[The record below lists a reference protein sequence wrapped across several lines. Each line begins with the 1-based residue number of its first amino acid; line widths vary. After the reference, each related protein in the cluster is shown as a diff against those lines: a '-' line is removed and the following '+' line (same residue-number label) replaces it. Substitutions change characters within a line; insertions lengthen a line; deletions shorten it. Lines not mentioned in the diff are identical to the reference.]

1 MDPKKLYFLKKPIYF
16 LVILLFTFSCGS
28 YQYSGYINDGIY
40 QNDASTQTYA
50 LAESQEVDNKENND
64 YYKSAFN
71 EKALMYSDNETS
83 DQLFTDVENYSTSKN
98 DSINE
103 KYGPWGDYK
112 DSVTI
117 NIHSYHH
124 DGFWSRWRY
133 PNWMWN
139 YGYGY
144 GSLSTWGYG
153 YNNYWSRPFPYF
165 GGMYDPFNPFWGY
178 YDSFFFGYGY
188 GYGHAYGYPYGYYPW
203 WRPYNSWYNNN
214 SYGRFNTNVSL
225 VSGRR
230 NSRNII
236 SSRSNNLINTNIRD
250 RFNRSNSSS
259 LSDRLSRI
267 DRINNAARVNP
278 SMYNKP
284 FNSNGSSNNL
294 TRPANNSNNNYNNS
308 KPSSNSYSRPS
319 NNYSRPSNNGYKPS
333 SRPSS
338 NSYSRPSYSPSS
350 SSSFSRGGGGMSS
363 GASSSRGGKS
373 GR

>member
-1 MDPKKLYFLKKPIYF
+1 MDRKKLYFLKKPIYL
-16 LVILLFTFSCGS
+16 LVLLLFTFSCGS

-40 QNDASTQTYA
+40 QNEAAPQKYAS
-50 LAESQEVDNKENND
+50 AESEEVDNKENND

-83 DQLFTDVENYSTSKN
+83 DQLFTDIENYSTSKN

-117 NIHSYHH
+117 NIHSHH
-124 DGFWSRWRY
+124 NDGFWSRWRY

-144 GSLSTWGYG
+144 GALSTWGYG
-153 YNNYWSRPFPYF
+153 YNNYWSRPFPYY

-188 GYGHAYGYPYGYYPW
+188 GYAYGYPYGYYPW

-230 NSRNII
+230 NSRNMI

-250 RFNRSNSSS
+250 RFNRANSSS

-294 TRPANNSNNNYNNS
+294 TRPANSSSNNFNNNS
-308 KPSSNSYSRPS
+308 KPRGNSYSRPS

-350 SSSFSRGGGGMSS
+350 NSSFSRGGGGMSS